1 MLLFIFFFLLL
12 YGGLNLYVYTTIV
25 AGLGFHSLPIAVA
38 LILLVLSPIVLRMA
52 EECAPRWI
60 ATTIAWGG
68 YNWMG
73 VSFLFATVALVMD
86 GVQVFVPRISQ
97 TTALMVV
104 STIIVLLCIYG
115 FLELRCV
122 RIRFLKLRSPKL
134 SFSKDQP
141 FRMVQISDVH
151 LGYGTLPGQLRG
163 VVEKVRSLKPDL
175 LVSSGDL
182 FDTDL
187 KHLGRYVERLKSLE
201 PGAGKLAVPGNH
213 EVYAGLEKAN
223 DLTQQSG
230 FQILKNEP
238 VQVSDNFFVAGVDDP
253 EALGETST
261 QAAEAQ
267 AFSTIPEGAFVVL
280 LKHRPQISRE
290 NLDAFGLQLSGHTR
304 GGQIFP
310 FIFMTRL
317 QYKARHG
324 LTKLAETTYL
334 YLSRGT
340 GSWGPQM
347 RVFAPPEITVFDM
360 EQGSSFEVAFQSNQ
374 KVVER

>member
-38 LILLVLSPIVLRMA
+38 LVLLVLSPIVLRMA
-52 EECAPRWI
+52 EERAPRWI

-73 VSFLFATVALVMD
+73 VSFLFTTVALVMD

-104 STIIVLLCIYG
+104 STITVLLCIYG
-115 FLELRCV
+115 FLESRCV

-163 VVEKVRSLKPDL
+163 VVEKIRSLKPDL

-187 KHLGRYVERLKSLE
+187 KHLGRYVDRLKSLE
-201 PGAGKLAVPGNH
+201 PGAGKLAVSGNH
-213 EVYAGLEKAN
+213 EVYAGLKEAN
-223 DLTQQSG
+223 ALTQESG
-230 FQILKNEP
+230 FQILESEA
-238 VQVSDNFFVAGVDDP
+238 VQVSDNFYVAGVNDP
-253 EALGETST
+253 EALGKMTAVSAET
-261 QAAEAQ
+261 E
-267 AFSTIPEGAFVVL
+267 AFSQIPPGAFVVL
-280 LKHRPQISRE
+280 LKHRPHISKTKL
-290 NLDAFGLQLSGHTR
+290 NNFDLQLSGHTH

-310 FIFMTRL
+310 FIFLTRL

-324 LTKLAETTYL
+324 LSKLAETTYL

>member
-12 YGGLNLYVYTTIV
+12 YGGLNFYVYSTVV
-25 AGLGFHSLPIAVA
+25 AGLGYHSLPLAVA
-38 LILLVLSPIVLRMA
+38 LVLLVLSPIVLRMA
-52 EECAPRWI
+52 EERAPRWM
-60 ATTIAWGG
+60 ANTIAWFG

-73 VSFLFATVALVMD
+73 VSFLFASVALVMD
-86 GVQVFVPRISQ
+86 VLQAFFPRISQ
-97 TTALMVV
+97 STALL
-104 STIIVLLCIYG
+104 IVAVTTLVLCIYG
-115 FLELRCV
+115 FLESRCV
-122 RIRFLKLRSPKL
+122 RIKYLKVRSPKL
-134 SFSKDQP
+134 SFPEGQP

-163 VVEKVRSLKPDL
+163 VVEKIRSLKPDL

-187 KHLGRYVERLKSLE
+187 QHLGRYVDRLKSLE
-201 PGAGKLAVPGNH
+201 PPSGKLAVSGNH
-213 EVYAGLEKAN
+213 EVYAGLEEAN
-223 DLTQQSG
+223 DLTRESG
-230 FQILKNEP
+230 FQILRSEA
-238 VQVSDNFFVAGVDDP
+238 VQVSDNLFVAGVDDP
-253 EALGETST
+253 EALGKTPTE
-261 QAAEAQ
+261 AAEAE
-267 AFSTIPEGAFVVL
+267 AFNSIPEDAFVVL
-280 LKHRPQISRE
+280 LKHRPHISKS
-290 NLDAFGLQLSGHTR
+290 NLTAFDLQLSGHTH

-324 LTKLAETTYL
+324 LTRLAESSFL

-360 EQGSSFEVAFQSNQ
+360 EHGPSAEIVFKRGQGLGCE
-374 KVVER
+374 